1 MVRTARLFI
10 LFLKIQICVLT
21 EFLTTLWCPQDEAL
35 LDDIIDRLLEV
46 RGTRAGKPVLLAE
59 SEVRFE
65 QKL

>member
-1 MVRTARLFI
+1 M
-10 LFLKIQICVLT
+10 
-21 EFLTTLWCPQDEAL
+21 WCPQDEAL